1 MLNIATKRFSLL
13 ELIIAMF
20 ILAGSITALLVERQ
34 RSLQLGNRMM
44 ESSQVYHQ
52 LDLALDALE
61 RSSLQDEEI
70 EIDPDIDWTMEE
82 ISIEPLGV
90 TLKEIMVSSGVGSD
104 TLELR
109 RWVQP

>member
-1 MLNIATKRFSLL
+1 
-13 ELIIAMF
+13 
-20 ILAGSITALLVERQ
+20 
-34 RSLQLGNRMM
+34 MM

-90 TLKEIMVSSGVGSD
+90 ILKEIMVSSGVGSD